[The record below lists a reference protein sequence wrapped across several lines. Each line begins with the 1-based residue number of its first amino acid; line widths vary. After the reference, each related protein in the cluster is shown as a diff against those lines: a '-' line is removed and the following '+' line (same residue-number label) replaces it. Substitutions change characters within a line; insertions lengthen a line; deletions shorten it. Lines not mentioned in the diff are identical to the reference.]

1 MISRVE
7 TLPQGLQLSEFI
19 QGYWRLAEWE
29 MSPAELLSFLKH
41 HIELGITS
49 TDHADIYGNYTCE
62 QLFGQAIKLE
72 PSIREKIEIV
82 SKCDIKLL
90 SDKYPARTVKH
101 YDTSALH
108 IKSSVEASL
117 SNLHT
122 DYLDLLLIHRP
133 DPLLNAD
140 EVAETFIQLKES
152 GKVRYF
158 GVSNFTP
165 WQYDLLQSR
174 LPFALVT
181 NQIEVNPFNIS
192 ALHDGTLD
200 HLQMKRVRPMIW
212 SALAGGLIF
221 SEQTE
226 QANRLRTV
234 MSNIGEEV
242 GGATIDQIIYAWLF
256 MLPSKP
262 LPIIGTGNID
272 RVKSAIASKDIVLT
286 REQWF
291 QIWAASQGHE
301 VP

>member
-7 TLPQGLQLSEFI
+7 TLPQGLHLSEFI
-19 QGYWRLAEWE
+19 QGYWRLAEWY
-29 MSPAELLSFLKH
+29 MSPVERLDFLKQ
-41 HIELGITS
+41 HIELGIT
-49 TDHADIYGNYTCE
+49 TVDHADIYGNYTCE
-62 QLFGQAIKLE
+62 QLFGEALALE
-72 PSIREKIEIV
+72 PALREKIEIV
-82 SKCDIKLL
+82 TKCDIKLL
-90 SDKYPARTVKH
+90 SDKYPYRTVKH

-108 IKSSVEASL
+108 INASVDASL
-117 SNLHT
+117 KNLQT

-133 DPLLNAD
+133 DPLMNAD

-152 GKVRYF
+152 GKVRHF

-165 WQYDLLQSR
+165 LQFELLQSR
-174 LPFALVT
+174 LPFALST

-200 HLQMKRVRPMIW
+200 QLQMKRVRPMIW

-234 MSNIGEEV
+234 LNNIGEEV
-242 GGATIDQIIYAWLF
+242 GGASIDQVIYAWLL

-262 LPIIGTGNID
+262 LPIIGSGNID
-272 RVKSAIASKDIVLT
+272 RVKTAVAAKDLVLT

-291 QIWAASQGHE
+291 QVWSASQGHE

>member
-7 TLPQGLQLSEFI
+7 TVPQGLHLSEFI
-19 QGYWRLAEWE
+19 QGYWRLAEWY
-29 MSPAELLSFLKH
+29 MSPAELLDFLKQ

-49 TDHADIYGNYTCE
+49 VDHADIYGNYTCE
-62 QLFGQAIKLE
+62 QLFGEALALE
-72 PSIREKIEIV
+72 PAIREKIEIV
-82 SKCDIKLL
+82 TKCDIKLL
-90 SDKYPARTVKH
+90 SDKYPNRTVKH

-108 IKSSVEASL
+108 INASVENSL
-117 SNLHT
+117 ANLQT

-133 DPLLNAD
+133 DPLMNAD

-165 WQYDLLQSR
+165 IQFDLLQSR
-174 LPFALVT
+174 LPFALST

-200 HLQMKRVRPMIW
+200 QLQMKRVRPMIW

-234 MSNIGEEV
+234 LNNISEEV
-242 GGATIDQIIYAWLF
+242 GGASIDQVIYAWLM

-262 LPIIGTGNID
+262 LPIIGSGNID
-272 RVKSAIASKDIVLT
+272 RVKTAVASKDLVLT

-291 QIWAASQGHE
+291 QVWSASQGHE

>member
-7 TLPQGLQLSEFI
+7 TVPQGLHLSEFI
-19 QGYWRLAEWE
+19 QGYWRLAEWY
-29 MSPAELLSFLKH
+29 MSPEELLNFLKQ

-49 TDHADIYGNYTCE
+49 VDHADIYGNYVCE
-62 QLFGQAIKLE
+62 QLFGEALALE
-72 PSIREKIEIV
+72 PSLREKIEIV
-82 SKCDIKLL
+82 TKCDIKLL
-90 SDKYPARTVKH
+90 SDKYPNRTVKH

-108 IKSSVEASL
+108 INASVDASL
-117 SNLHT
+117 ANLQT

-133 DPLLNAD
+133 DPLMNAD
-140 EVAETFIQLKES
+140 EVAETFMQLKES

-165 WQYDLLQSR
+165 MQFELLQSR
-174 LPFALVT
+174 LPFALST
-181 NQIEVNPFNIS
+181 NQIEVNPFNLS

-200 HLQMKRVRPMIW
+200 QLQMKRVRPMIW

-234 MSNIGEEV
+234 LNNIGEEV
-242 GGATIDQIIYAWLF
+242 GGASIDQVIYAWLL

-262 LPIIGTGNID
+262 LPIIGSGNID
-272 RVKSAIASKDIVLT
+272 RVKMAVASKDLVLT

-291 QIWAASQGHE
+291 QVWSASQGHE